1 MDHSSFFLCLSCLLV
16 MCVISG
22 YHIYQAH
29 TVTELSLNKNN
40 QFQYNEI
47 ETLGKSLSS
56 CLRVLELDNS
66 INCTNAQFDGI
77 FEVRISKSFSNF
89 TDFGA
94 ILRVKL
100 TEYSSAR
107 VLEKCVYG

>member
-1 MDHSSFFLCLSCLLV
+1 MDRSSFFLCISCLLV

-47 ETLGKSLSS
+47 ENLGKSLSS
-56 CLRVLELDNS
+56 CLKVLELDNS

-77 FEVRISKSFSNF
+77 FEVRISKSVSNF

-94 ILRVKL
+94 ILRVEL